1 MHIKL
6 LSVAIT
12 ATILTGCGTLAG
24 GGASE
29 GEAVQATKSYI
40 ASSTGSVVGL
50 SGDGCLH
57 SSSFD
62 DENMIGSCEGKGD
75 AMMKEEGDKMMAEAP
90 KEEAPAATPPPP
102 PPPPPAP
109 APEPEPVADVEKVVL
124 SGRALFPY
132 DSAQLTGQGSREM
145 TTLIDKLKSY
155 SDIELIDVVGH
166 ADSRGSTEY
175 NQGLSERRAETVKS
189 TLQSAF
195 SQVPVTASG
204 LGETAPIASN
214 DTAEGRRLNRRVEIR
229 VEAVN

>member
-6 LSVAIT
+6 LSVAM
-12 ATILTGCGTLAG
+12 AAAILTGCGTMAG

-29 GEAVQATKSYI
+29 GEAREATKSYV
-40 ASSTGSVVGL
+40 ASSTGKVVQ
-50 SGDGCLH
+50 SAKGCLH
-57 SSSFD
+57 SSYFD
-62 DENMIGSCEGKGD
+62 DESSIASCEGKEE
-75 AMMKEEGDKMMAEAP
+75 AMAEKMAEAP
-90 KEEAPAATPPPP
+90 KEEVKEEVAPPPP

-109 APEPEPVADVEKVVL
+109 APEAEVEKVVL

-132 DSAQLTGQGSREM
+132 DSAQLTGQGNREM
-145 TTLIDKLKSY
+145 TTLIDKLKGY

-166 ADSRGSTEY
+166 ADSRGAAEY

-189 TLQSAF
+189 TLQGAF
-195 SQVPVTASG
+195 PNVPVTASG
-204 LGETAPIASN
+204 LGETAPVASN

>member
-62 DENMIGSCEGKGD
+62 DETMIGSCEGKGD

-90 KEEAPAATPPPP
+90 KEEEAPAATPPPP

-109 APEPEPVADVEKVVL
+109 APAPEPVADVEKVVL

-132 DSAQLTGQGSREM
+132 DSAQLTGQGNREM

-166 ADSRGSTEY
+166 AELLRSRAMI
-175 NQGLSERRAETVKS
+175 LLKAD
-189 TLQSAF
+189 A
-195 SQVPVTASG
+195 
-204 LGETAPIASN
+204 
-214 DTAEGRRLNRRVEIR
+214 
-229 VEAVN
+229 